1 VWSDLPVDIEKIII
15 DKAKKFGASLAGF
28 VDASAVRNSPSHRVS
43 GGYPLDDEVKS
54 ILVLAFEVDPS
65 EPSLDWWDGK
75 PGRAEANRR
84 VRGIGKELKKW
95 LKKEYDI
102 KSDVIPYSI
111 KRGGINFKDTAVLA
125 GLGILGKNNLLIT
138 PEFGPRVR
146 LGALS
151 IDLKVES
158 PEKLDFNPCENCTM
172 PCRDAC
178 PQEAFV
184 EDGYSEIRC
193 RIQMDLD
200 EENASLNLRS
210 LIVIKYCRECEI
222 SCPVGASKSL

>member
-1 VWSDLPVDIEKIII
+1 VWTDLPAGIEKIII
-15 DKAKKFGASLAGF
+15 EKAREFGASLAGF
-28 VDASAVRNSPSHRVS
+28 VDASSVRNSPSHRVT
-43 GGYPLDDEVKS
+43 GNYHLDDEVKS
-54 ILVLAFEVDPS
+54 ILVLAIHVDPS

-75 PGRAEANRR
+75 PGRTGANRR
-84 VRGIGKELKKW
+84 LRGIENELKKW
-95 LKKEYDI
+95 LKREYDI

-111 KRGGINFKDTAVLA
+111 KRGGLYFKDVAVLG

-138 PEFGPRVR
+138 KEFGPRVR

-151 IDLKVES
+151 IDLKVET
-158 PEKLDFNPCENCTM
+158 PEKLDFNPCENCAM
-172 PCRDAC
+172 PCRGAC

-200 EENASLNLRS
+200 EENASPNLRS

-222 SCPVGASKSL
+222 NCIVGK